1 MVAITINGTVTL
13 DESLSLQTGTDPTN
27 VNDGN
32 DVALSV
38 MSSSIDPDVVAF
50 YNRLFGASQ
59 LNQSSA
65 FATANGIARSASNF
79 IAIDAQGGTISGLG
93 FDNGSGVPL
102 TTYGGVP
109 ANGLLVPNVTAVNG
123 GAVYLFADS
132 VLGNKAALG
141 YDATG
146 NLVFALLLDP
156 NAGMT
161 QAQVWMVQFEAI
173 SNPIFPSNY
182 DEGVNLFD
190 TIGVSASAT
199 TQFAFDAL
207 PSGNNY
213 FGMVGTTTNA
223 LVVVGADPD
232 PVDNGDGTFGFS
244 NDSDTVNTSKG
255 GGSVTIGINDQ
266 NFNPGEGAYFTYV
279 SGADT
284 DFVGKALDANEA
296 DDVSNIQFGSRI
308 EVGAASTKVVQ
319 VSGDAL
325 AIMTI
330 KCFNGNDTADGT
342 AFGLSSPSALGTGSV
357 VAILKIEVLNA
368 LNQVIRT
375 LTGADLVQDANGAY
389 VVGDLND
396 NYSVKWYTKVGANGA
411 VHDQTLIGSGN
422 GEKFD
427 IGAFGIDQP
436 NAARADIGNQVIFE
450 DDGPQ
455 VTLANT
461 ANLIRVD
468 ETIGQNGGAEDDS
481 TSLGRITVSGSD
493 LFTTTQDYGTDG
505 AAATGSSI
513 YSLKVG
519 AANADVDSGLDDTVT
534 GSNVMLHWVDAQ
546 TVEGRVGATTT
557 VAFTI
562 SINAGNGAV
571 TVDLARA
578 LVHGNAADPDESATP
593 LSIDASKLFAV
604 RTVKDGDLDTAA
616 AQVDL
621 GPRINYEDD
630 GPTSSLSLNAV
641 AIRVDESVGQNSGE
655 DESASLGKVTVLGSA
670 LFTAGA
676 AAYGSDG
683 AKASGS
689 DLYSFRIAS
698 ELVDS
703 GIDDTLTGANI
714 LLHKVDDQTIEG
726 RLQGGTTVAF
736 VMTINATSGDV
747 SVDLKR
753 ALEHDDP
760 DDFDE
765 SGTSSLSIDASKLF
779 AVRTLTD
786 KDLDTHKA
794 EVDIG
799 PSFKFEDDGP
809 GFASQIASAT
819 IDGGDKNPISHSL
832 NGLSGSD
839 SPAHYTI
846 NKWSPL
852 TGYTAVPNDAG
863 DNVTVVDYLITGT
876 TTLAFRLAV
885 SDTNTLADPD
895 DNSGM
900 YTFTN
905 YLDPPIARQE
915 FDFTF
920 FPSGQ
925 SLFGVLLDDDQQNA
939 QHPASGLL
947 VVGQNVVL
955 DSKGAYLGGTDTINT
970 SQGGGAVT
978 IGVNNQMFD
987 PGDGAVFVY
996 LSNPD
1001 RSSCATASKSDGL
1014 TQTSSDDADVLDF
1027 GGTLETKGASI
1038 EIVQRQGSDPL
1049 GMKLT
1054 CYDLSDDGNHDAAF
1068 DPLSTKTRKIASDDI
1083 GQSRSWMDHP
1093 NGDVLSSGAFAKI
1106 DSIKVYDTGVATP
1119 KAEFTI
1125 NKNTGVVTV
1134 ITGGG
1139 VTVVADQDHDGDYD
1153 ADDFV
1158 TIVGFQDN
1166 DTIAF
1171 TSDTVHDAVLVEGW
1185 SGAWDVGGFNIEQGL
1200 DAPDIDLSF
1209 SVAITDGDGDIEYGY
1224 DTTFDD
1230 FSIRLDGTG
1239 ANNDPNND
1247 PPDDFASSYDG
1258 KPAPLTVMDSDI
1270 SRLYASDSYD
1280 GKPDLLMSVMYPDMS
1295 RIIPT
1300 DMLF

>member
-13 DESLSLQTGTDPTN
+13 DESPTLQTGTDPTN
-27 VNDGN
+27 VADGN
-32 DVALSV
+32 DIAFSV
-38 MSSSIDPDVVAF
+38 MSSSADPDVLAF
-50 YNRLFGASQ
+50 YNRLFGAGQ
-59 LNQSSA
+59 LNQSSV
-65 FATANGIARSASNF
+65 FATTNGIARSAANF
-79 IAIDAQGGTISGLG
+79 IAIDAEGGLVTGLG
-93 FDNGSGVPL
+93 FDNGSGVAL
-102 TTYGGVP
+102 TTYGGTP
-109 ANGLLVPNVTAVNG
+109 SAGLLVPNVTAVNG

-141 YDATG
+141 YDTTG
-146 NLVFALLLDP
+146 NIVFALLLDP
-156 NAGMT
+156 NAAMT

-173 SNPIFPSNY
+173 SNPIFPSDY

-190 TIGVSASAT
+190 TIGVSASAST
-199 TQFAFDAL
+199 KFAFDAL

-232 PVDNGDGTFGFS
+232 PVKNSDGSFGFS

-255 GGSVTIGINDQ
+255 GGSVTIGIDDQ
-266 NFNPGEGAYFTYV
+266 NFNPGDGAYFTYV
-279 SGADT
+279 SGANSNY
-284 DFVGKALDANEA
+284 VGKNLDANEA
-296 DDVSNIQFGSRI
+296 DDLRNIDFASRI

-330 KCFNGNDTADGT
+330 KCFNGNDTLDGQ
-342 AFGLSSPSALGTGSV
+342 AFGYDDPANPSDVSALGNGSV
-357 VAILKIEVLNA
+357 VAILKIEVMDA
-368 LNQVIRT
+368 TGAVIRT
-375 LTGADLVQDANGAY
+375 LTGAQLVQNGDGAY

-396 NYSVKWYTKVGANGA
+396 NYSVKWYTKVGASGA
-411 VHDQTLIGSGN
+411 VHDQTLIGSGA

-427 IGAFGIDQP
+427 IGGFSIDQP
-436 NAARADIGNQVIFE
+436 NAARADIGSQVIFE
-450 DDGPQ
+450 DDGPT
-455 VTLANT
+455 VTLVNT
-461 ANLIRVD
+461 TNQIRVD
-468 ETIGQNGGAEDDS
+468 ESIGQNPGEDET
-481 TSLGRITVSGSD
+481 TSLGRVTVSGSD
-493 LFTTTQDYGTDG
+493 LFTTTFTPGTDG
-505 AAATGSSI
+505 AAATGSSA

-519 AANADVDSGLDDTVT
+519 AANADVDSGLDDTLT

-562 SINAGNGAV
+562 SINASNGAV

-578 LVHGNAADPDESATP
+578 LVHDDPLDNDEAGTSS
-593 LSIDASKLFAV
+593 LSIDASKLFAI

-616 AQVDL
+616 AQVDI
-621 GPRINYEDD
+621 GPRIKYEDD
-630 GPTSSLSLNAV
+630 GPMATLSLKAV
-641 AIRVDESVGQNSGE
+641 EIRVDESVGANAGE
-655 DESASLGKVTVLGSA
+655 DESGGSLGKVSVLGSD
-670 LFTAGA
+670 LFTTSA
-676 AAYGSDG
+676 AFGSDG
-683 AKASGS
+683 PKATGS
-689 DLYSFRIAS
+689 SAYSFRISS
-698 ELVDS
+698 ELTDS

-714 LLHKVDDQTIEG
+714 LLHKVSDQVIEG
-726 RLQGGTTVAF
+726 RVGNTATVAF
-736 VMTINATSGDV
+736 VITIDATSGDV
-747 SVDLKR
+747 SLDLRR
-753 ALEHDDP
+753 ALEHDDAA
-760 DDFDE
+760 DFDE

-794 EVDIG
+794 EADIG
-799 PSFKFEDDGP
+799 PAFKFEDDGP
-809 GFASQIASAT
+809 SFASQISSKT
-819 IDGGDKNPISHSL
+819 IDGGDKTPVSYSL

-846 NKWSPL
+846 DKWASL
-852 TGYTAVPNDAG
+852 AGYTAVPNDAA
-863 DNVTVVDYLITGT
+863 NVTVVDYLINGT
-876 TTLAFRLAV
+876 TTVAFRLQV

-905 YLDPPIARQE
+905 FLDPPISRQE

-925 SLFGVLLDDDQQNA
+925 SLFGVLLDDDQQGA
-939 QHPASGLL
+939 AHPSSGLL

-955 DSKGAYLGGTDTINT
+955 DGKGAYLGGTDTINT

-1001 RSSCATASKSDGL
+1001 RNSCATASKADGL

-1027 GGTLETKGASI
+1027 GGTIETKGASI
-1038 EIVQRQGSDPL
+1038 EVVQRQGSDPL

-1068 DPLSTKTRKIASDDI
+1068 DPLSTKTKKIASDDI
-1083 GQSRSWMDHP
+1083 GQGRSWMDNP

-1106 DSIKVYDTGVATP
+1106 DSIKVYDTGSTTA

-1125 NKNTGVVTV
+1125 NVNTGVVTV

-1139 VTVVADQDHDGDYD
+1139 ITVVADQDHDGDYD
-1153 ADDFV
+1153 ANDFV
-1158 TIVGFQDN
+1158 TVVGFQDN

-1171 TSDTVHDAVLVEGW
+1171 TSATVHDAVLVAGW

-1200 DAPDIDLSF
+1200 DSLDVELAF
-1209 SVAITDGDGDIEYGY
+1209 SVAITDADGDVYHGY
-1224 DTTFDD
+1224 DTTLDD

-1239 ANNDPNND
+1239 ANNDPNNL
-1247 PPDDFASSYDG
+1247 PPADFISSYDSA
-1258 KPAPLTVMDSDI
+1258 PAPLTLTSVEVLRVGFTD
-1270 SRLYASDSYD
+1270 Y
-1280 GKPDLLMSVMYPDMS
+1280 LL
-1295 RIIPT
+1295 
-1300 DMLF
+1300 

>member
-13 DESLSLQTGTDPTN
+13 DESLNLQTGTDPTN
-27 VNDGN
+27 VADGN
-32 DVALSV
+32 DVAFSAL
-38 MSSSIDPDVVAF
+38 SSSTDPDVLAF
-50 YNRLFGASQ
+50 YNRLFGAGQ

-65 FATANGIARSASNF
+65 FAIANGIARSAANF

-93 FDNGSGVPL
+93 FDNGSGAPL
-102 TTYGGVP
+102 TTYAGVP
-109 ANGLLVPNVTAVNG
+109 AAGLEVPNVTAVNG

-173 SNPIFPSNY
+173 SNPTSPSNY

-223 LVVVGADPD
+223 LVVVGADPH
-232 PVDNGDGTFGFS
+232 PVKNADGSFGFS
-244 NDSDTVNTSKG
+244 NTSDTVNTSKG
-255 GGSVTIGINDQ
+255 GGSVTIGIDDQ
-266 NFNPGEGAYFTYV
+266 NFNPGDGAYFTYV
-279 SGADT
+279 SGANT
-284 DFVGKALDANEA
+284 SYVGNNLSANEA
-296 DDVSNIQFGSRI
+296 DDLRNIDFASRI
-308 EVGAASTKVVQ
+308 EVGAASTKIVQ

-330 KCFNGNDTADGT
+330 KCFNGDNGLKQQ
-342 AFGLSSPSALGTGSV
+342 AFGYDDPANPSDVSALGNGSV
-357 VAILKIEVLNA
+357 VAILKIEVMDA
-368 LNQVIRT
+368 TGAVIRT
-375 LTGADLVQDANGAY
+375 LTGAQLVQDGNGAY

-396 NYSVKWYTKVGANGA
+396 NYSVKWYTQVGAAGG
-411 VHDQTLIGSGN
+411 VHDQTLIGSGP

-427 IGAFGIDQP
+427 IGGFGIDQP
-436 NAARADIGNQVIFE
+436 NADRMDIGSQVIFE
-450 DDGPQ
+450 DDGPA

-461 ANLIRVD
+461 TNLIRVD
-468 ETIGQNGGAEDDS
+468 ETIGENGGAEDDS
-481 TSLGRITVSGSD
+481 TSLGRITVSGAD
-493 LFTTTQDYGTDG
+493 LFTTTQDFGTDG

-519 AANADVDSGLDDTVT
+519 TANADVDSGLDDTES

-546 TVEGRVGATTT
+546 TVQGRVGATEA

-562 SINAGNGAV
+562 SINESTGAV

-578 LVHGNAADPDESATP
+578 LVHDNPLDSDEAGTSS

-616 AQVDL
+616 AQVDI

-641 AIRVDESVGQNSGE
+641 EIRVDESRGNGDE
-655 DESASLGKVTVLGSA
+655 DESLSLGKVTVLGSA

-683 AKASGS
+683 AKATGS

-714 LLHKVDDQTIEG
+714 LLHKVDDQTIQG
-726 RLQGGTTVAF
+726 RVQGSTEVAF
-736 VMTINATSGDV
+736 VMTIDASSGDV
-747 SVDLKR
+747 SVDLLR
-753 ALEHDDP
+753 ALKHVDP
-760 DDFDE
+760 GDFDE
-765 SGTSSLSIDASKLF
+765 SGTSSLSIDASTLF

-786 KDLDTHKA
+786 KDLDTNKA

-819 IDGGDKNPISHSL
+819 IDAGDKNPISHSL

-839 SPAHYTI
+839 KPAHYTI
-846 NKWSPL
+846 DKWASL

-863 DNVTVVDYLITGT
+863 DNVTVIDYLITGT

-905 YLDPPIARQE
+905 YLDPPIAKQE

-925 SLFGVLLDDDQQNA
+925 SLFGVLLDDDQQGA
-939 QHPASGLL
+939 AHPASGLL
-947 VVGQNVVL
+947 VVGQDVVL

-1001 RSSCATASKSDGL
+1001 RSSCATASKTDGL
-1014 TQTSSDDADVLDF
+1014 TQTTADDADALGF
-1027 GGTLETKGASI
+1027 GGTIETKGASI

-1054 CYDLSDDGNHDAAF
+1054 CYDLSDDGSHAVAP
-1068 DPLSTKTRKIASDDI
+1068 DPLGTKTKKIASDDI
-1083 GQSRSWMDHP
+1083 GQARSWMDHA
-1093 NGDVLSSGAFAKI
+1093 NGDVLSSGQVAKI
-1106 DSIKVYDTGVATP
+1106 DSIKVYDTGSATP

-1125 NKNTGVVTV
+1125 DTTTGLVTI

-1139 VTVVADQDHDGDYD
+1139 VTVVADQDGDHDYD
-1153 ADDFV
+1153 EHDFV

-1171 TSDTVHDAVLVEGW
+1171 TSATVHDAVLVEGW

-1209 SVAITDGDGDIEYGY
+1209 SVAITDADGDVYHGY
-1224 DTTFDD
+1224 DSTLDD
-1230 FSIRLDGTG
+1230 FRITLDGTG
-1239 ANNDPNND
+1239 ANNDPANN
-1247 PPDDFASSYDG
+1247 PPADFTSSYD
-1258 KPAPLTVMDSDI
+1258 AASLPLTGLSQEVYHNDYFM
-1270 SRLYASDSYD
+1270 
-1280 GKPDLLMSVMYPDMS
+1280 
-1295 RIIPT
+1295 
-1300 DMLF
+1300 